1 MASPNVIPPEAP
13 IEVRQRIL
21 DALKAER
28 YMIYDNGRRFLEAMG
43 FAPDEMICQDV
54 VGYLEDGC
62 RLYCLT
68 GPDIVGEKYQC
79 CIHYEESLIVHVK
92 LTPSGDGSGFHVK
105 LGFHRH
111 NTGYAPL
118 PS

>member
-1 MASPNVIPPEAP
+1 MAPFNKQPQEAP
-13 IEVRQRIL
+13 VEVRQRIL
-21 DALKAER
+21 EALKAEC
-28 YMIYDNGRRFLEAMG
+28 YKIYPDGRRFLETMG

-68 GPDIVGEKYQC
+68 GPEIVGEKYQC
-79 CIHYEESLIVHVK
+79 CIPYEESLIIHVK
-92 LTPSGDGSGFHVK
+92 LTPNGDGSGFHVK

-118 PS
+118 PC